1 MKLHLKGNS
10 GCNLTVEDGIVR
22 KISTKKS
29 YNFRLKNQFDKQ
41 KNFECSIFR
50 TPLVRNHG
58 YYENKFF
65 FEMDYI
71 PFKSFDQA
79 FKFADK
85 GYLDIICSKI
95 LSFIDNNIDGYKK
108 FESSIIIKKFEST
121 FKKIPN
127 AHTDLSYLIDLFES
141 MDKKIELPEGFCHG
155 DLTLSNLLFNND
167 DIVVIDFL
175 DTFLDSPIKD
185 IVKIRQDTQFHWS
198 LRMLKLNYDR
208 VKIIQCLNYI
218 DNKLHNEFKKYD
230 FYLNTYKIFQI
241 LNFLRIIPYCNNDY
255 DVQFLK
261 KRIKLLCIQR

>member
-1 MKLHLKGNS
+1 
-10 GCNLTVEDGIVR
+10 
-22 KISTKKS
+22 
-29 YNFRLKNQFDKQ
+29 
-41 KNFECSIFR
+41 
-50 TPLVRNHG
+50 
-58 YYENKFF
+58 
-65 FEMDYI
+65 
-71 PFKSFDQA
+71 
-79 FKFADK
+79 
-85 GYLDIICSKI
+85 
-95 LSFIDNNIDGYKK
+95 
-108 FESSIIIKKFEST
+108 
-121 FKKIPN
+121 
-127 AHTDLSYLIDLFES
+127 

-175 DTFLDSPIKD
+175 DTFLDSPIQD